1 MPRLCRTP
9 VRNESLQF
17 MREWSS
23 NRSRSCA
30 ASVCQRR
37 SVRQSLTA
45 LQRRVRPFAWQ
56 RFAVRALKLEL
67 EPMLFAGCWYGLCL
81 LTAVVLMG
89 YSLSRCNFA
98 EYERLREQGR
108 SRTPVC
114 TSANYVQIVNM
125 WHPFAAKLRGRG
137 EGGGVGK
144 QRGGALEA
152 NCCANS

>member
-45 LQRRVRPFAWQ
+45 CSVGSGHSPGNALPYVHSSSSSNQCCLRDAGMDCVFLLQSYLWVIPFLG
-56 RFAVRALKLEL
+56 VIL
-67 EPMLFAGCWYGLCL
+67 P
-81 LTAVVLMG
+81 
-89 YSLSRCNFA
+89 

-144 QRGGALEA
+144 QRGGSARG
-152 NCCANS
+152 